1 VTQAVVSAWFSSNL
15 VSLWL
20 LPIALAA
27 AYYLV
32 PKLSG
37 RTLNNYHYAPHGF
50 WTLIFFAAWNGARH
64 LVGGPVPAWIPT
76 LAIVSTALL
85 LFPLSRHRA
94 QPAGGLTGGHAA
106 TVLGFIS
113 LACWP
118 TCSAGVAGCGCF
130 RSKHFAALI
139 QFHLFPIARSSSR
152 CSCVL
157 VPDLWRALYIVPR
170 ITGTALASAGLIRAH
185 FGLSI
190 LGWW

>member
-1 VTQAVVSAWFSSNL
+1 VSAPGSPPIS

-76 LAIVSTALL
+76 LAIVALR
-85 LFPLSRHRA
+85 F
-94 QPAGGLTGGHAA
+94 
-106 TVLGFIS
+106 
-113 LACWP
+113 C
-118 TCSAGVAGCGCF
+118 CF
-130 RSKHFAALI
+130 TI
-139 QFHLFPIARSSSR
+139 SSSR
-152 CSCVL
+152 
-157 VPDLWRALYIVPR
+157 
-170 ITGTALASAGLIRAH
+170 
-185 FGLSI
+185 
-190 LGWW
+190 